1 MLETGSFIERVALLN
16 AFLGTKVLSFVW
28 AKALKL
34 KRLKANTMQKISL
47 KPLPIF
53 ILDQKWPED
62 CLYKKSVCQAHLS
75 KDYHNCRI
83 QAHQNLR

>member
-16 AFLGTKVLSFVW
+16 AFLGAKVLSFVW
-28 AKALKL
+28 AKAQKL

-53 ILDQKWPED
+53 ILD
-62 CLYKKSVCQAHLS
+62 
-75 KDYHNCRI
+75 
-83 QAHQNLR
+83 